1 MVETTY
7 QMLEVLLLHV
17 RLGDGLTS
25 FIENN
30 SANFSGEIS
39 ASKLSGM
46 SIQFF
51 LAFLSIREKGKSQIS
66 YSLSFSITNLKV
78 QIEAPLLKVSKGILI
93 ARPTHLFRKVKK
105 NNPDSLVKEAST
117 LIYKHTIL
125 FY

>member
-30 SANFSGEIS
+30 STNFSVELS

-51 LAFLSIREKGKSQIS
+51 LAFLSIHEKGKSQIS
-66 YSLSFSITNLKV
+66 
-78 QIEAPLLKVSKGILI
+78 
-93 ARPTHLFRKVKK
+93 
-105 NNPDSLVKEAST
+105 
-117 LIYKHTIL
+117 
-125 FY
+125 

>member
-51 LAFLSIREKGKSQIS
+51 F
-66 YSLSFSITNLKV
+66 SFFEYQWK
-78 QIEAPLLKVSKGILI
+78 
-93 ARPTHLFRKVKK
+93 R
-105 NNPDSLVKEAST
+105 
-117 LIYKHTIL
+117 
-125 FY
+125 

>member
-7 QMLEVLLLHV
+7 QMLEVFLLHV

-51 LAFLSIREKGKSQIS
+51 LALLSIREKGKSQIS
-66 YSLSFSITNLKV
+66 
-78 QIEAPLLKVSKGILI
+78 
-93 ARPTHLFRKVKK
+93 
-105 NNPDSLVKEAST
+105 
-117 LIYKHTIL
+117 
-125 FY
+125 

>member
-30 SANFSGEIS
+30 STNFSVELS

-51 LAFLSIREKGKSQIS
+51 
-66 YSLSFSITNLKV
+66 
-78 QIEAPLLKVSKGILI
+78 
-93 ARPTHLFRKVKK
+93 
-105 NNPDSLVKEAST
+105 
-117 LIYKHTIL
+117 
-125 FY
+125 